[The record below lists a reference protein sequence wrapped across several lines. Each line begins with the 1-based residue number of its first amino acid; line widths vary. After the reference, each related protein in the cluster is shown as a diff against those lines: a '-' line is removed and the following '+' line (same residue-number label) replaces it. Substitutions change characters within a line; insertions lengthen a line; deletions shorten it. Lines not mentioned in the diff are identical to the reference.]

1 MASNEAQIFGGQS
14 EAKKAIYLLTSDQ
27 KKYIKQIILFFS
39 EDYFENLNIKIG
51 LLIRG
56 VRYAQEER
64 LKKVFVQKLLKKT
77 LLGSPLLS
85 QE

>member
-39 EDYFENLNIKIG
+39 EDYLKNFNIDIG
-51 LLIRG
+51 PLIRG
-56 VRYAQEER
+56 QQIDN
-64 LKKVFVQKLLKKT
+64 FF
-77 LLGSPLLS
+77 GLS
-85 QE
+85 LSSKDLCLV

>member
-39 EDYFENLNIKIG
+39 EDYFENLNINIG
-51 LLIRG
+51 PLIRG
-56 VRYAQEER
+56 QQIDSFFGLA
-64 LKKVFVQKLLKKT
+64 
-77 LLGSPLLS
+77 LS
-85 QE
+85 SKDLCLV

>member
-39 EDYFENLNIKIG
+39 EDYFENLNINIG
-51 LLIRG
+51 PLIRG
-56 VRYAQEER
+56 QQIDSFFGLA
-64 LKKVFVQKLLKKT
+64 
-77 LLGSPLLS
+77 LS
-85 QE
+85 SKDFCLV